1 VEVIM
6 SDFMGNDAIEKR
18 WAKRMT
24 INASIKLQ
32 TINNDRAVTYEPNR
46 DVFEVEV
53 TNISK
58 GGIGLETREFLPLNS
73 YYEAKIVLW
82 TKETFDAT
90 IEVVRMESKDD
101 TGMISYGCKFVG
113 LGPADQFKIDVY
125 QIVSETN

>member
-1 VEVIM
+1 M
-6 SDFMGNDAIEKR
+6 SDVMGNENTEKR

-24 INASIKLQ
+24 INATIKLQ

-73 YYEAKIVLW
+73 YCGAKIVLW
-82 TKETFDAT
+82 TRETFDAT

-101 TGMISYGCKFVG
+101 SGMISYGCKFIG
-113 LGPADQFKIDVY
+113 LSPADQFKIDVY

>member
-1 VEVIM
+1 M

-32 TINNDRAVTYEPNR
+32 TINNDRAVTYEPTR

-82 TKETFDAT
+82 TRETFDAT

-101 TGMISYGCKFVG
+101 SGMISYGCKFVG
-113 LGPADQFKIDVY
+113 LSPADQFKIDVY

>member
-1 VEVIM
+1 M
-6 SDFMGNDAIEKR
+6 SDVMGNENTEKR

-24 INASIKLQ
+24 INATIKLQ

-46 DVFEVEV
+46 DVFDVVV

-58 GGIGLETREFLPLNS
+58 GGIGLETTEFLPLNS

-82 TKETFDAT
+82 TRETFDAT

-101 TGMISYGCKFVG
+101 SGMISYGCKFIG
-113 LGPADQFKIDVY
+113 LSPADQFKIDVY

>member
-1 VEVIM
+1 M
-6 SDFMGNDAIEKR
+6 SDVMGNENTEKR

-24 INASIKLQ
+24 INATIKLQ

-46 DVFEVEV
+46 DVFDVVV

-58 GGIGLETREFLPLNS
+58 GGIGLETTEFLPLNS

-82 TKETFDAT
+82 TRETFDAT

-101 TGMISYGCKFVG
+101 TGMISYGCKFIG
-113 LGPADQFKIDVY
+113 LSPADQFKIDVY

>member
-1 VEVIM
+1 M
-6 SDFMGNDAIEKR
+6 SDVMGNENTEKR

-24 INASIKLQ
+24 INATIKLQ

-46 DVFEVEV
+46 DVFDVVV

-58 GGIGLETREFLPLNS
+58 GGIGLETTEFLPLNS

-82 TKETFDAT
+82 TRETFDAT

-101 TGMISYGCKFVG
+101 SGMISYGCKFVG
-113 LGPADQFKIDVY
+113 LSPADQFKIDVY

>member
-1 VEVIM
+1 M
-6 SDFMGNDAIEKR
+6 SDVMGNENTEKR

-24 INASIKLQ
+24 INATIKLQ

-46 DVFEVEV
+46 DVFDVVV

-58 GGIGLETREFLPLNS
+58 GGIGLETTEFLPLNS

-82 TKETFDAT
+82 TRETFDAT

-113 LGPADQFKIDVY
+113 LSPADQFKIDVY